1 MDIKADIKISEEYSP
16 KKKKT
21 NILAP
26 CSVINPATNSDSASG
41 KSKGGLFVSAK
52 IAIKNIKAIG
62 NKGKIFH
69 TACWHSTIYVKLK
82 EPENIIN
89 IKIIE
94 ENTNSYESN

>member
-1 MDIKADIKISEEYSP
+1 LEL
-16 KKKKT
+16 KKGIQYIFFF
-21 NILAP
+21 NWPNL
-26 CSVINPATNSDSASG
+26 ASG

-52 IAIKNIKAIG
+52 IAIKKAKAIG

-94 ENTNSYESN
+94 ENTNS